1 MVDKIILMKQTKIN
15 ILNPIAPK
23 LNLLV
28 FLSFLFSGI
37 LFGQTGVVNRG
48 ARIVVNTGAHMRITG
63 GAAGSFTNYTNG
75 SNHGNLLVNGQ
86 ILLEGNWT
94 NNATN
99 PQLTVGGTGT
109 VRFQSSQ
116 QQYIAGANPTHFQN
130 LTLSNPQGIAQN
142 AHTTVEGTLNL
153 ASGRYYTN
161 NHNLTLGVFAA
172 ITGSFSANNMIVAT
186 GNGEVRKRYSTSESF
201 LFPVGSHDGT
211 VRFSPALLN
220 FTSGT
225 YNPTAYMGVSVRGQK
240 HPANSSPGHFLNRYW
255 IVNNSGITNFSSEVT
270 FTYVDTDIVGTET
283 NIVGL
288 KYSGSG
294 WDILGPVNAA
304 SNQISAVV
312 NTFSDFTGGESA
324 LGPYITIASNGTIS
338 EGEENDKQILVTLH
352 NDQFLAT
359 LNAANWTLLNAPA
372 GVTRGS
378 VTRTGNATATVTLSG
393 NRTVDYD
400 VDITNV
406 GLRITHQELATLSS
420 GFVEATSGVTFVSK
434 VETATI
440 SHSGLT
446 RDNLNGAQI
455 SLVLG
460 NETFNTTSP
469 STSQFVLNNAPTGTT
484 VQQINYINNTSVNV
498 VLAYDNTPFT
508 VDIPDFSIT
517 VQPAALSGVAS
528 VTSNNLPIS
537 SISTGISDPDGGTG
551 IDIHFANGKIVIETG
566 QPELLETIEMFGLN
580 GVKIMHKKLD
590 KVPVNSI
597 DAVYETGIYII
608 SVKLG
613 DKNFTK
619 RLMIF
624 RE

>member
-1 MVDKIILMKQTKIN
+1 MVDKITVMKQNKI
-15 ILNPIAPK
+15 ISSKFITSK

-28 FLSFLFSGI
+28 FVSFLFSGMV
-37 LFGQTGVVNRG
+37 FGQTGVVNRG
-48 ARIVVNTGAHMRITG
+48 ARIVVNNGAHLRITG

-75 SNHGNLLVNGQ
+75 SNHGILLVNGQ

-116 QQYIAGANPTHFQN
+116 QQFISGANPTHFHH

-142 AHTTVEGTLNL
+142 AHTVIEGTLNL
-153 ASGRYYTN
+153 ANGRYYTL
-161 NHNLTLGVFAA
+161 NHNLTLGVFAT

-211 VRFSPALLN
+211 ARFSPALIN

-225 YNPTAYMGVSVRGQK
+225 YNPTAYMGVSVKGQK
-240 HPANSSPGHFLNRYW
+240 HPANSSPNHFLNRYW
-255 IVNNSGITNFSSEVT
+255 IVNNSGISNFSSEVT
-270 FTYVDTDIVGTET
+270 FTYVDADIVGTET

-288 KYSGSG
+288 KYSGAG
-294 WDILGPVNAA
+294 WDILNPVNAA

-324 LGPYITIASNGTIS
+324 LGPYITIASSGTIA
-338 EGEENDKQILVTLH
+338 EGEENGKQILVTLH
-352 NDQFLAT
+352 NDQFVAS
-359 LNAANWTLLNAPA
+359 LNPANWSLLNAPA
-372 GVTRGS
+372 GVTRGN
-378 VTRTGNATATVTLSG
+378 VTRTGNNTATVTLSG
-393 NRTVDYD
+393 NRTTDYD
-400 VDITNV
+400 VDITNA
-406 GLRITHQELATLSS
+406 GIRISHQELATLSS
-420 GFVEATSGVTFVSK
+420 GNVEATSGATFVAK

-460 NETFNTTSP
+460 EETFNTTSP
-469 STSQFVLNNAPTGTT
+469 SPTQFILNNAPAGTT
-484 VQQINYINNTSVNV
+484 VQQINYTNNTSVTV

-508 VDIPDFSIT
+508 VDITDFSIT
-517 VQPAALSGVAS
+517 VQPSVLTGVGS
-528 VTSNNLPIS
+528 VTSNNLAIS
-537 SISTGISDPDGGTG
+537 SVSTGINNPNLSDLN
-551 IDIHFANGKIVIETG
+551 IYYANGKIFIETN
-566 QPELLETIEMFGLN
+566 QPESLETFELFGLN
-580 GVKIMHKKLD
+580 GARIMNRKLS
-590 KVPVNSI
+590 KVPVNEI
-597 DAVYETGIYII
+597 HAGFEAGIYIVSI
-608 SVKLG
+608 SYG
-613 DKNFTK
+613 DQIITK
-619 RLMIF
+619 RVLINP
-624 RE
+624 R

>member
-15 ILNPIAPK
+15 ILNPFAPK
-23 LNLLV
+23 LNLLI

-99 PQLTVGGTGT
+99 PQLALDGTGT

-116 QQYIAGANPTHFQN
+116 QQFIAGANPTQFHH
-130 LTLSNPQGIAQN
+130 LTMSNPQGIAQN
-142 AHTTVEGTLNL
+142 AHTMVEGTLNL
-153 ASGRYYTN
+153 ASGRYYTQ
-161 NHNLTLGVFAA
+161 NHHLTLGVFAT

-201 LFPVGSHDGT
+201 LFPLGSHDGT
-211 VRFSPALLN
+211 ARFSPALIN

-225 YNPTAYMGVSVRGQK
+225 YSPTAYLGLSVKGQK
-240 HPANSSPGHFLNRYW
+240 HPANSSPNHFLNRYW
-255 IVNNSGITNFSSEVT
+255 IVNNSGITNFSSEVA
-270 FTYVDTDIVGTET
+270 FTYVDADIVGTES

-288 KYSGSG
+288 KYSGTG
-294 WDILGPVNAA
+294 WDILGPVNTA
-304 SNQISAVV
+304 SNQIASVVSA
-312 NTFSDFTGGESA
+312 FSDFTGGESA
-324 LGPYITIASNGTIS
+324 LGPYITIASSETIN
-338 EGEENDKQILVTLH
+338 EGEENGKQILVTLH
-352 NDQFLAT
+352 NDQFVAS

-372 GVTRGS
+372 GITRGS
-378 VTRTGNATATVTLSG
+378 VTRTGNTTATVTLSG

-400 VDITNV
+400 ENITNV
-406 GLRITHQELATLSS
+406 GIRIAHHELANLSS
-420 GFVEATSGVTFVSK
+420 GNVEASTGVTFVAK
-434 VETATI
+434 IETVTI

-460 NETFNTTSP
+460 DETFNTTAP
-469 STSQFVLNNAPTGTT
+469 STSQFVLNNAPAGTT
-484 VQQINYINNTSVNV
+484 VQQVNYINNTSVNV

-508 VDIPDFSIT
+508 VDIPDFNIT
-517 VQPAALSGVAS
+517 VQPAVLTGVAS

-537 SISTGISDPDGGTG
+537 SVSTGISDPNGNAG
-551 IDIHFANGKIVIETG
+551 IDIYFANGKIFIETS
-566 QPELLETIEMFGLN
+566 QPELLDVVEMFGLN
-580 GVKIMHKKLD
+580 GTKIMHKKLD
-590 KVPVNSI
+590 KLPVNSI
-597 DAVYETGIYII
+597 HANYETGIYII
-608 SVKLG
+608 SVSFGKQTL
-613 DKNFTK
+613 TK

-624 RE
+624 NR